1 MFTHLSMKL
10 VNTSANNCLALT
22 PIMFY
27 GIGLFA
33 VGFPLFGLLIILLMI
48 LNKLNYIAKSNN
60 LLLAYLVN
68 PESMLEAT
76 NSDVV
81 VNNAM
86 KKAKQFKSESE
97 QFLEFVKQ
105 IKPLI

>member
-1 MFTHLSMKL
+1 
-10 VNTSANNCLALT
+10 
-22 PIMFY
+22 MFY

-86 KKAKQFKSESE
+86 KQNNSKSESE